1 MFMAGWV
8 MGFFCGIFFVALW
21 INIKLDRRE

>member
-1 MFMAGWV
+1 MAGWV